1 MNAPPAFRQQLLVA
15 LPRLRRY
22 ARSLVFDTQN
32 ADDLVQSAL
41 ERALGHWRQF
51 DPRRDIVLWLLS
63 IAHNAHLDA
72 LRRDRRLDVLP
83 PERVTEALDA
93 MQPQHVDIGLRLDI
107 AAALDRLSLDQRSAL
122 VLVLVEQLSYA
133 EAAEV
138 LQVPAGTVMSRVSR
152 ARVAMRNWLDG
163 SGTRTTARPDLRRVI

>member
-1 MNAPPAFRQQLLVA
+1 MNAPPAFRQQLLA
-15 LPRLRRY
+15 AIPRLRRY
-22 ARSLVFDTQN
+22 ARSLLFDTHS
-32 ADDLVQSAL
+32 ADDLVQTVL

-51 DPRRDIVLWLLS
+51 DPRRDLVLWLLS

-83 PERVTEALDA
+83 PERVQEALDLL
-93 MQPQHVDIGLRLDI
+93 QPHSNDAGLRLDLT
-107 AAALDRLSLDQRSAL
+107 AALGRLTPDQRSAL
-122 VLVLVEQLSYA
+122 LLVLVEQLSYA

-152 ARVAMRNWLDG
+152 ARAVMREWLDG
-163 SGTRTTARPDLRRVI
+163 GAVHSAGRPDLRRVI